1 MSKQYVSPPLIRR
14 PSRTLPVTILAVVL
28 LAAGVVAII
37 AAIQRLQHG
46 SLPQWV
52 AWGRGHMTTAS
63 WLNDTALTVAIVIGV
78 VALLFLIWAF
88 KPGRTSG
95 VFLQPSEGAP
105 DNREIVMD
113 NSDLTGWL
121 SRWLDEEDGVA
132 SSVVKRRGKTL
143 KVHAETDVKDSEV
156 MREQLTTRI
165 AARVDSLGLEQPL
178 KVEVRLR

>member
-28 LAAGVVAII
+28 LAAWVVAII

-143 KVHAETDVKDSEV
+143 KVHAETDVKDPEV

>member
-1 MSKQYVSPPLIRR
+1 M
-14 PSRTLPVTILAVVL
+14 
-28 LAAGVVAII
+28 
-37 AAIQRLQHG
+37 
-46 SLPQWV
+46 
-52 AWGRGHMTTAS
+52 
-63 WLNDTALTVAIVIGV
+63 AIVIGV

-143 KVHAETDVKDSEV
+143 KVHAETDVKDPEV